1 MKGVGIM
8 IKKNDIPLENIMPTP
23 NDKFNKDHELLIRI
37 DERLNMICNELT
49 SIKQMQFNQQTQ
61 SNENKKR
68 LDNIELTLYGTK
80 NVDGMYQKLEKHDK
94 LLAKAVAYF
103 TVIAVLIEFVFKFYF
118 HGGM

>member
-1 MKGVGIM
+1 MTT
-8 IKKNDIPLENIMPTP
+8 PEN
-23 NDKFNKDHELLIRI
+23 KYNKDHELLIRI

-49 SIKQMQFNQQTQ
+49 SIKQMQLNQQNQ

-68 LDNIELTLYGTK
+68 LDSIELTIYGTK

-103 TVIAVLIEFVFKFYF
+103 TVIAILIEFLFKFYF
-118 HGGM
+118 HGGV

>member
-1 MKGVGIM
+1 MTT
-8 IKKNDIPLENIMPTP
+8 PEN
-23 NDKFNKDHELLIRI
+23 KYNKDHELLIRI

-49 SIKQMQFNQQTQ
+49 SIKQMQLSQQNQ

-68 LDNIELTLYGTK
+68 LDSIELTIYGTK

-103 TVIAVLIEFVFKFYF
+103 TVIAILIEFLFKFYF
-118 HGGM
+118 HGGV